1 MTVREILQVA
11 DCNVTIVNG
20 SSRITV
26 DAENSDIIYY
36 LNDAILNDTVRV
48 IKPDSN
54 SIGSGLL
61 IRTSL

>member
-11 DCNVTIVNG
+11 CCDVTIING
-20 SSRITV
+20 SSRITI
-26 DAENSDIIYY
+26 DAEDSDIIYY

-48 IKPDSN
+48 IRPN
-54 SIGSGLL
+54 HIGSGLL

>member
-1 MTVREILQVA
+1 MTVREVLQVA
-11 DCNVTIVNG
+11 YCNVTIING
-20 SSRITV
+20 SNRITV
-26 DAENSDIIYY
+26 DATNSDIIYY

-54 SIGSGLL
+54 SIESGLL